1 MTEQLNPFDDKSLDF
16 LVLLN
21 ARQQYSLWPAF
32 SDVPAGWQTV
42 AGPTTRVACIAY
54 IEEHWQDMRPAGL
67 NTAG

>member
-1 MTEQLNPFDDKSLDF
+1 MTEQQNPFDDESLDF

-42 AGPTTRVACIAY
+42 SGPNTRAECIRY
-54 IEEHWQDMRPAGL
+54 IEENWHDMRPAAL
-67 NTAG
+67 KTAG